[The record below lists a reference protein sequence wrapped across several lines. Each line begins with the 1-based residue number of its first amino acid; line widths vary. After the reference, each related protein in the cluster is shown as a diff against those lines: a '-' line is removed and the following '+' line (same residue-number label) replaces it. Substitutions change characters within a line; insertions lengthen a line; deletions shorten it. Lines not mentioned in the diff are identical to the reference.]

1 MPPRLSTAG
10 RLLVAICRED
20 TLLLDDIA
28 RRARIT
34 RHRLDQC
41 RDGIRSLE
49 LEEQLRLAAVLIAV
63 APKYERRAYTL
74 YGQAQAA
81 LRMREDPGR
90 SHQFYPRDRF
100 P

>member
-1 MPPRLSTAG
+1 MPSHLSTAG
-10 RLLVAICRED
+10 RLLVAIAREGAFN
-20 TLLLDDIA
+20 LDDIA
-28 RRARIT
+28 RHARIA
-34 RHRLDQC
+34 RRQLEEC
-41 RDGIRSLE
+41 RDGVCPLE
-49 LEEQLRLAAVLIAV
+49 PEAQMRLAAAVLVIA
-63 APKYERRAYTL
+63 PEHERKAYAL

>member
-10 RLLVAICRED
+10 RLLVAISRND
-20 TLLLDDIA
+20 AFLLDEIA
-28 RRARIT
+28 QRTRISKQ
-34 RHRLDQC
+34 HLDEC
-41 RDGIRSLE
+41 RDGTRSLG
-49 LEEQLRLAAVLIAV
+49 LEEQMRLAAVLIAI
-63 APKYERRAYTL
+63 APDYERKAHAL

-90 SHQFYPRDRF
+90 SHQLYPRDRF